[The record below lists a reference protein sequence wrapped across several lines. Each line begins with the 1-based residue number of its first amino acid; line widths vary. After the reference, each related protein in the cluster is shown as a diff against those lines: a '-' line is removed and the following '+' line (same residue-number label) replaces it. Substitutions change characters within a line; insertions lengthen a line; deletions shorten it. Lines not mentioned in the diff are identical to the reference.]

1 MIRCTRFR
9 PYERNSLRG
18 FVDLELTRVGLVLR
32 DCAWHEKNGKQWVAF
47 PARSYADKD
56 GGTQWQPLVEFADGA
71 RAAREQFQQQA
82 IEAIHAVV
90 AERENAVAC
99 EALRRSGL
107 GACYVR
113 DAAVALPYNANA
125 DFGGA
130 LPRMP
135 AEPDP
140 GPGWLRSRRECAS

>member
-1 MIRCTRFR
+1 MIRCMRFR

-47 PARSYADKD
+47 PARTYTDKD

-90 AERENAVAC
+90 AERENADGRA
-99 EALRRSGL
+99 
-107 GACYVR
+107 
-113 DAAVALPYNANA
+113 
-125 DFGGA
+125 
-130 LPRMP
+130 
-135 AEPDP
+135 
-140 GPGWLRSRRECAS
+140 